1 MKPFN
6 SKYIFLCLF
15 AVLFTQYSFAQR
27 PHADLAAA
35 DDKRTVAQRA
45 TDEKTLQDY
54 FAKKHIKATKT
65 PLGVYY
71 TISKEGTGNKIIAG
85 ETVSL
90 NYTGRLLDGTVFDS
104 NTDPAFRH
112 TEPLVFEVGKGAVIK
127 GYDKGVQ
134 LLKRG
139 SVGTLYI
146 PSGLA
151 YGERGRPQ
159 IPPNSILVFDVE
171 VLDVMR

>member
-1 MKPFN
+1 MVSFP
-6 SKYIFLCLF
+6 
-15 AVLFTQYSFAQR
+15 VLAQR
-27 PHADLAAA
+27 PPVALAAG
-35 DDKRTVAQRA
+35 DDKKAAAQKA
-45 TDEKTLQDY
+45 VDEQKLQE
-54 FAKKHIKATKT
+54 FFTKNHITPSKT
-65 PLGVYY
+65 PLGLYY

-104 NTDPAFRH
+104 NTDPAFHH
-112 TEPLVFEVGKGAVIK
+112 TDPLIFEVGKGLVVK

-139 SVGTLYI
+139 SVATLYI

-151 YGERGRPQ
+151 YGERVKAQ
-159 IPPNSILVFDVE
+159 IPANSILVFDVE
-171 VLDVMR
+171 VLDVIR